1 MIKLKERGKKTPEI
15 MLSPMI
21 DMMFLLLIFFIVSA
35 MYMSELRTIP
45 VKLPVATETITQSS
59 VKFTVTIK
67 DDGAYW
73 LGDKVIDR
81 GQLIAKAKEV
91 NADAILVSQTVTQKD
106 VHIHNLTNMVE
117 LMEAEGLRDK
127 VILCCGGPRISHE
140 LAQELGNDAGFGPHT
155 YAEHVASYILTE
167 IVKRGWVEKAPL

>member
-1 MIKLKERGKKTPEI
+1 MIKLRKREKKSPDI

-45 VKLPVATETITQSS
+45 VKLPVATQAVTQST

-73 LGDKVIDR
+73 LGDKLIQR
-81 GQLIAKAKEV
+81 GQLLQQAKEE
-91 NADAILVSQTVTQKD
+91 QQKD
-106 VHIHNLTNMVE
+106 KNFAVVIRADENVQYK
-117 LMEAEGLRDK
+117 AVIGLLDSFKKVGITRVGLATDK
-127 VILCCGGPRISHE
+127 GAKHE
-140 LAQELGNDAGFGPHT
+140 T
-155 YAEHVASYILTE
+155 
-167 IVKRGWVEKAPL
+167 K

>member
-1 MIKLKERGKKTPEI
+1 

-45 VKLPVATETITQSS
+45 VKLPVATQAVTQST

-73 LGDKVIDR
+73 LGDKVVQHR
-81 GQLIAKAKEV
+81 QLIQQAKEE
-91 NADAILVSQTVTQKD
+91 QQKD
-106 VHIHNLTNMVE
+106 KNFSIVIRADENVQYKTVI
-117 LMEAEGLRDK
+117 GLLDSFKKAGITRVGLATDK
-127 VILCCGGPRISHE
+127 GAKHE
-140 LAQELGNDAGFGPHT
+140 NQ
-155 YAEHVASYILTE
+155 
-167 IVKRGWVEKAPL
+167 

>member
-1 MIKLKERGKKTPEI
+1 MIKLRERGKKTPEI
-15 MLSPMI
+15 MLGPMI

-73 LGDKVIDR
+73 LGDKPIDR
-81 GQLIAKAKEV
+81 ALLISRAKAAQSQDKSFSVVIRADENV
-91 NADAILVSQTVTQKD
+91 PYKTVIGLLDSLKKAGISRVGLATDKGNKNAIK
-106 VHIHNLTNMVE
+106 
-117 LMEAEGLRDK
+117 
-127 VILCCGGPRISHE
+127 PR
-140 LAQELGNDAGFGPHT
+140 
-155 YAEHVASYILTE
+155 
-167 IVKRGWVEKAPL
+167 R